1 MVWGMGGGGVKTI
14 ILSLPTLDL
23 GAYMTSVWSVMSSG
37 WSKVYDEELSL
48 RLEIKL
54 NCHLHRSH
62 C

>member
-37 WSKVYDEELSL
+37 WSKV
-48 RLEIKL
+48 
-54 NCHLHRSH
+54 
-62 C
+62 